1 MQICLP
7 PLHKSKTVALGK
19 NLIGRSESTHRK
31 RLEMLESIFYSD
43 ADKILEGARTKLS
56 DIPLHIPLMALRM
69 SASFKF
75 TLYAPHTLCLSL
87 NLYLRREE
95 LCLSISFP
103 HEITKFLPSYTFAGH
118 SLDSD
123 I

>member
-7 PLHKSKTVALGK
+7 PLHKSNTVAQGK

-56 DIPLHIPLMALRM
+56 DAPFHVPHMALRM

-75 TLYAPHTLCLSL
+75 TLYMHLTCFASVP
-87 NLYLRREE
+87 
-95 LCLSISFP
+95 
-103 HEITKFLPSYTFAGH
+103 TF
-118 SLDSD
+118 